1 MDAYAYTV
9 SRTPLPL
16 CYNGDLKTP
25 EDIRRLEQ
33 DFPQTASVM
42 IGRGLLEMPD
52 LICRVK
58 GAPPAPADRLSEFHG
73 RLLDGYCGTISGDR
87 NVLFKMK
94 EFWSYFGKNFP
105 EKEKD
110 LKKLKKAKDLQ
121 TYREIAASILETA

>member
-1 MDAYAYTV
+1 MMETV
-9 SRTPLPL
+9 QVRASRDYPV
-16 CYNGDLKTP
+16 
-25 EDIRRLEQ
+25 R
-33 DFPQTASVM
+33 

-58 GAPPAPADRLSEFHG
+58 GAPPAPADRLREFHG

-105 EKEKD
+105 GKEKE
-110 LKKLKKAKDLQ
+110 LKKIKKAKDLR
-121 TYREIAASILETA
+121 TYQETAASVLETS